1 MLFQFLVKFI
11 NMYKVICKGRGVLV
25 NTVKKT

>member
-11 NMYKVICKGRGVLV
+11 TCTKLYVKGGCVLV